1 MLASEMPVPI
11 PPSRTIVIFKSTYY
25 CWINWRVLLVPIE
38 TFKVSGLEEAQ
49 DLVLVFQRTIPSSMA
64 LSLSTSCTSLMS
76 VSRNTPR
83 PTNLSARKVWGEVR
97 EGGVSS
103 DDGIVMR

>member
-1 MLASEMPVPI
+1 MPV
-11 PPSRTIVIFKSTYY
+11 
-25 CWINWRVLLVPIE
+25 E
-38 TFKVSGLEEAQ
+38 TFKVSGLAEAQ

-64 LSLSTSCTSLMS
+64 LSLSTSCTSLMMSMVLFFTKSCTKVS